1 MLQEAK
7 MMFNTN
13 PQLPVQLDTDDD
25 LAHLRDRFL
34 IEDENLIYLDGNS
47 LGRLPRGVPGLLQ
60 KTVTEQWGERLI
72 RAWNEGWIDL
82 PARLGDK
89 IAGLIGA
96 QPGEVL
102 VCDSTSVNLFKLAAA
117 ALQLRPGRRKIVSDE
132 LNFPSD
138 LYIFQGLIDL
148 LGGRHRL
155 ELIPSAD
162 GISTSPASVAAAI
175 DGDTALVSLSQ
186 VVFKSAFLYDV
197 HEVTRLAHAAGAL
210 ALWDLSH
217 AAGAV
222 PVRLNEWEVDLAVGC
237 TYKYLN
243 GGPGAPAF
251 LYVRREL
258 QERLMTP
265 LWGWLGAAQ
274 PFDFDLGFNPAP
286 GLRRFQVGTPPVLA
300 MQAIEP
306 GLDLLLEAGI
316 ERLRAK
322 SARQTDY
329 LIFLAEQWLYP
340 LGFSLGSPPEA
351 ERRGSHVSLRHAEAY
366 RINRAMIEAIPPQV
380 RVIPD
385 FRAPDNI
392 RLGIAP
398 LYTSYADIYRGMR
411 RIKEIVEGGEH
422 LAYPS
427 TRKTVT

>member
-1 MLQEAK
+1 MK
-7 MMFNTN
+7 FTTH
-13 PQLPVQLDTDDD
+13 PDLPARLDASDE
-25 LAHLRDRFL
+25 LAHFRDRFI
-34 IEDENLIYLDGNS
+34 IEDGNLIYLDGNS
-47 LGRLPRGVPGLLQ
+47 LGRLPRTVPALLG
-60 KTVTEQWGERLI
+60 KAAAEQWGERLI

-82 PARLGDK
+82 PVRLGDK

-117 ALQLRPGRRKIVSDE
+117 ALQLRPGRSKIVSDE

-138 LYIFQGLIDL
+138 LYIFQGLIQL
-148 LGGRHRL
+148 LGGEHRL
-155 ELIPSAD
+155 ALIPSTN
-162 GISTSPASVAAAI
+162 GISTSLADAAAVI
-175 DGDTALVSLSQ
+175 DSDAALVSLSQ

-197 HEVTRLAHAAGAL
+197 RKVTRLAHEAGAL

-251 LYVRREL
+251 LYVREEL

-322 SARQTDY
+322 SVRQAEY
-329 LIFLAEQWLYP
+329 LVYLAEQWLYP
-340 LGFSLGSPPEA
+340 LGFSLGSPLEA
-351 ERRGSHVSLRHAEAY
+351 EQRGSHISLRHAEAY
-366 RINRAMIEAIPPQV
+366 RINRAMIEAVPPQV

-411 RIKEIVEGGEH
+411 RIKEIVELGEH
-422 LAYPS
+422 LAFS
-427 TRKTVT
+427 VTRKTVT

>member
-1 MLQEAK
+1 MKFITDPE
-7 MMFNTN
+7 
-13 PQLPVQLDTDDD
+13 LPAQLDAGDELAHFRARFTIEDDD
-25 LAHLRDRFL
+25 
-34 IEDENLIYLDGNS
+34 LIYLDGNS
-47 LGRLPRGVPGLLQ
+47 LGRLPRSVPGLMQ
-60 KTVTEQWGERLI
+60 KAIAEQWGERLI
-72 RAWNEGWIDL
+72 RSWNEGWLDL
-82 PARLGDK
+82 PVLLGDK
-89 IAGLIGA
+89 IAKLTGA

-102 VCDSTSVNLFKLAAA
+102 VCDSTSINLFKLAAA
-117 ALQLRPGRRKIVSDE
+117 ALRLRPGRSKIVSDD

-138 LYIFQGLIDL
+138 LYIFQGLIEL
-148 LGGRHRL
+148 LGSKHHL

-162 GISTSPASVAAAI
+162 GITTSLAAVAAAL

-197 HEVTRLAHAAGAL
+197 REVTHLAHAAGAL

-251 LYVRREL
+251 LYVRKEL
-258 QERLMTP
+258 QESLRIP
-265 LWGWLGAAQ
+265 LWGWLAAAQ
-274 PFDFDLGFNPAP
+274 PFDFNLDFNPAP
-286 GLRRFQVGTPPVLA
+286 GLRRFQVGTPPVLS

-322 SARQTDY
+322 SIQQTDY
-329 LIFLAEQWLYP
+329 LIYLTEQWLYP

-366 RINRAMIEAIPPQV
+366 RINRAMIEAPPPQV

-398 LYTSYADIYRGMR
+398 LYTSYRDIYRAIR
-411 RIKEIVEGGEH
+411 RIKEIVEGDEH
-422 LAYPS
+422 LRYSDA
-427 TRKTVT
+427 RKAVT